1 MYNEGKDTKY
11 IIGELS
17 AKFRVSPSTIKRY
30 TSDLVA
36 NGIIQ
41 REQDVRIA
49 NRRADV
55 LNLYET
61 MNQGDMARKL
71 GVSEATID
79 TDIRALKQQGLIK
92 KGRSRIILPL
102 ELQERIRERRE
113 RFESIYNGSKVKP
126 TVVQMAYSLGVS
138 YAIAY
143 RDFKILKKLGR
154 LKDFDKE
161 NVKEESKPQN
171 ERSPE
176 IGKSIKKI
184 IDLYKQGNISEA
196 KELLRKLR

>member
-1 MYNEGKDTKY
+1 MYDEGKDTKY

-30 TSDLVA
+30 ISDLVA

-55 LNLYET
+55 LKLYET

-71 GVSEATID
+71 RVSEATID

>member
-1 MYNEGKDTKY
+1 MYDEGKDTKY

-30 TSDLVA
+30 ISDLVA

-61 MNQGDMARKL
+61 MNQGDIARKL

>member
-1 MYNEGKDTKY
+1 
-11 IIGELS
+11 
-17 AKFRVSPSTIKRY
+17 
-30 TSDLVA
+30 
-36 NGIIQ
+36 
-41 REQDVRIA
+41 
-49 NRRADV
+49 
-55 LNLYET
+55 

-126 TVVQMAYSLGVS
+126 TVAQMAYSLGVS

-143 RDFKILKKLGR
+143 RDFKILKKLDR

-176 IGKSIKKI
+176 IEKSIKKI